1 MSEENLSKMESELR
15 NMRREM
21 DELRGVV
28 KEKAME
34 NLDRMIWRTDSPF
47 TNEELNRPLPPKFC
61 LTQLES
67 CDSLTDSLDH
77 IDLFKTLM
85 HMQMTVDEIMCK
97 AFPTTLKCATRVW
110 FSKIPPC
117 TIVNFEQLS

>member
-1 MSEENLSKMESELR
+1 MSEENLSRMESELC

-21 DELRGVV
+21 DELRSVV

-47 TNEELNRPLPPKFC
+47 TTEELNRPLPPKFR

-67 CDSLTDSLDH
+67 CDSLIDSLDH
-77 IDLFKTLM
+77 IESFKT
-85 HMQMTVDEIMCK
+85 
-97 AFPTTLKCATRVW
+97 
-110 FSKIPPC
+110 
-117 TIVNFEQLS
+117 